1 METLKVELQSF
12 SHVILNDNGLE
23 DNSNFSVAFKELKVA
38 MRGFY
43 KDRVYVWPFHKL
55 TQGTTKETDEIVS
68 LIVQL
73 EIETSRVTP
82 NTHNHRHTPKFKSE
96 DRYIIGV
103 LAQVFSASFERINT
117 MK

>member
-1 METLKVELQSF
+1 
-12 SHVILNDNGLE
+12 
-23 DNSNFSVAFKELKVA
+23 

-55 TQGTTKETDEIVS
+55 EAGAGKAKETDEIVS

-73 EIETSRVTP
+73 EIESSKA
-82 NTHNHRHTPKFKSE
+82 HNNSTMNKNTPKFKSE

-103 LAQVFSASFERINT
+103 IA
-117 MK
+117 